1 MTIGRQTR
9 FPMARNALA
18 ELRHNP
24 RRVIAVIVAIM
35 ISVGYLTASVTVLA
49 GETATFEHSTIA
61 RVSETDVVVTVGTG
75 DPAAQADLVAR
86 VADVAGVASADLSF
100 LSRGWVSGASDWVQQ
115 QSVPAN
121 PKLRWTDLAVGR
133 WPGAPDEIVLGD
145 VTARQL
151 NLGVGDRITIND
163 SSTVN
168 GSDSSATLTVTG
180 LTHEGDT
187 LLSGLTLSSFVAPS
201 FYTAADSIHTSGQTE
216 ILVIGDGTLSQ
227 ERLAER
233 VTAVTADNRV
243 ETSSGMVQRL
253 ISQRTQGVSIFLLL
267 LLVFGAVALLVGC
280 IMIVNTFLILVAQR
294 RRQIGLLRAVGAQ
307 RDHIRRGMLVEA
319 TAIGAAGSLLG
330 VGLGVALS
338 AVVAAVLGGQFAV
351 PAGQVIAVAV
361 VGVAIAV
368 LSVLV
373 PARRAAMIAPLD
385 ALRTVAGDAIG
396 RRTSLV
402 RRTAPLALVALGL
415 AAIGLGFTDTAF
427 ALLYS
432 IGGSF
437 VCAVGL
443 LSAVGLYLPVL
454 LRGLGSTLRRTGP
467 TARLATDNTLRNP
480 GRAAATGAAL
490 MLAVGLVVSLQVG
503 AASMKATVDS
513 NLDARFPVDVTVSMS
528 EGPLPA
534 RAVGDIAAVAGI
546 TDATGVRST
555 RVTMESDG
563 RPKPVRALSP
573 DADAMALL
581 PAPRPPI
588 AAGVILADPYLLA
601 DAGIRNGTPVTVT
614 GRSGS
619 VTLPVEADHLAPT
632 DGLIVTPRVL
642 SALDGDAPLD
652 TVWAKARPG
661 ADITELRSQLR
672 TVAEPLTGAEIG
684 GGLTGKAI
692 YHTALDRLLALTTML
707 LAVAVL
713 IALVGVGNT
722 LGLSVLERTRESA
735 LLRALGLQR
744 RQLRWMLAIEAALLS
759 LAGAVVG
766 IAAGAFFGWVGTHA
780 VSGEL
785 NMENVR
791 FAMPVSQTLGVTV
804 VAVVAGVLASVLPGR
819 RAARATP
826 VEALAET

>member
-1 MTIGRQTR
+1 MTTSAQTR

-18 ELRHNP
+18 ELRRNP
-24 RRVIAVIVAIM
+24 RRVVAVIVAIM
-35 ISVGYLTASVTVLA
+35 ISVGYLTASVTILA
-49 GETATFEHSTIA
+49 GETATFERSLIA
-61 RVSETDVVVTVGTG
+61 RVAENDVVVTVGAG
-75 DPAAQADLVAR
+75 DPAAHANLVAR
-86 VADVAGVASADLSF
+86 VTDVAGVASADLSL
-100 LSRGWVSGASDWVQQ
+100 LSRGWVTGTSDWVQQ

-121 PKLRWTDLAVGR
+121 PKLRWTDLAEGR
-133 WPGAPDEIVLGD
+133 WPGRADEIVLGD

-163 SSTVN
+163 KN
-168 GSDSSATLTVTG
+168 SSATLTVTG
-180 LTHEGDT
+180 LTHQGDS

-216 ILVIGDGTLSQ
+216 ILVIGDGTVSQ

-233 VTAVTADNRV
+233 VTAVAAGSRV
-243 ETSSGMVQRL
+243 ETSSGMVQRI
-253 ISQRTQGVSIFLLL
+253 ISQRTQGVFIFQLL
-267 LLVFGAVALLVGC
+267 LLVFGAIALLVGS

-294 RRQIGLLRAVGAQ
+294 RRQIGLLRAVGARRNQ
-307 RDHIRRGMLVEA
+307 IRRGLLVEA
-319 TAIGAAGSLLG
+319 TAIGATGSLLG

-338 AVVAAVLGGQFAV
+338 AVVAVVLDQPLTV

-361 VGVAIAV
+361 VGLAIAV

-373 PARRAAMIAPLD
+373 PARRAAKIAPLD
-385 ALRTVAGDAIG
+385 ALRTVAGDATG
-396 RRTSLV
+396 RRTPLA

-415 AAIGLGFTDTAF
+415 AAIGLGFTDTAL
-427 ALLYS
+427 ALPFS
-432 IGGSF
+432 IAGSF

-443 LSAVGLYLPVL
+443 LSAIGWYLPAL

-490 MLAVGLVVSLQVG
+490 MLAVGLVVALQVG
-503 AASMKATVDS
+503 AASMKATADG
-513 NLDARFPVDVTVSMS
+513 NLDARFPVDVTVSMFD
-528 EGPLPA
+528 GPLPA
-534 RAVGDIAAVAGI
+534 RTVDDIAAVAGI
-546 TDATGVRST
+546 ADATGVRST
-555 RVTMESDG
+555 RVTINGDG
-563 RPKPVRALSP
+563 KPKPVRALSP
-573 DADAMALL
+573 DADAMATLS
-581 PAPRPPI
+581 APRPPI
-588 AAGVILADPYLLA
+588 TAGVILADPYLLQ
-601 DAGIRNGTPVTVT
+601 DAGIRNGSPLTVT

-619 VTLPVEADHLAPT
+619 VTLPVRGDPLAPT
-632 DGLIVTPRVL
+632 DGLIVAPRVL
-642 SALDGDAPLD
+642 STLDDRAPVG

-661 ADITELRSQLR
+661 ADITDLRSQLR
-672 TVAEPLTGAEIG
+672 TVAEPLTGAEVG
-684 GGLTGKAI
+684 GGLTAKLV
-692 YHTALDRLLALTTML
+692 YHTALDRLLAMATML

-759 LAGAVVG
+759 LAGAAVG
-766 IAAGAFFGWVGTHA
+766 IAAGTFFGWVGNHA
-780 VSGEL
+780 VSGQL
-785 NMENVR
+785 NLENIQ
-791 FAMPVSQTLGVTV
+791 FAMSVPQTLGVTV